1 MPNLYRIHMHP
12 LFGGKFGHPH
22 FACCLLFVLKMLLS
36 VSELSA
42 LSRDPKRETITQWF
56 VRVSGGGEVD
66 TERLELINRS
76 RVHHLNALRDRAI
89 AALLAAP
96 DVRPLIN
103 PGDVY
108 ATRCVLQT
116 ALPRVLTRDELCAPL
131 WFNCQPM
138 ASAAVPNGTNIE
150 PWFDVLVNPLLA
162 AAAAAAN

>member
-1 MPNLYRIHMHP
+1 MPCLYHIHTCTPFLGVSLAIHA
-12 LFGGKFGHPH
+12 L
-22 FACCLLFVLKMLLS
+22 LVVSLFVLKMLLS

-66 TERLELINRS
+66 TARLDLINRS
-76 RVHHLNALRDRAI
+76 RVHHLDVLRNRAI
-89 AALLAAP
+89 SALLNAP

-138 ASAAVPNGTNIE
+138 ASAGGTNIE
-150 PWFDVLVNPLLA
+150 PWFDVLMNPLLA
-162 AAAAAAN
+162 AAN